1 MYDRFK
7 ELKNQRAVKALIG
20 ITESCFLRL
29 LEVFRIAYQEIQQE
43 RRQQGQ
49 IKCLPNA
56 RLQGVLDSLEKRLF
70 FILFYL
76 KVYCTFDVL
85 GFLFHL
91 SPGHAHEHVQALLP
105 VIERSLVKLGLLPR
119 HTVPDPQDMRQ
130 LLEQADALLID
141 GVEVPCVRPQQDAS
155 QSAHY
160 SGKKKRHTVK
170 SLVISDTEKRI
181 LFISPPV
188 PGAIHDYRLM
198 KMLFP
203 PEQDWFHTTPL
214 WLDLGFLG
222 ATRDYGPNTPIHLPH
237 KRPRK
242 SMNNPKPNLTARQRA
257 ENRVHAT
264 IRVAVEHAI
273 GGMKAFHCLT
283 HRIRNHL
290 TSIREYFFSL
300 SAGLWNLKLA

>member
-1 MYDRFK
+1 MYDKFK
-7 ELKNQRAVKALIG
+7 KLKSQRAIKALIG
-20 ITESCFLRL
+20 ITETCFLRL
-29 LEVFRIAYQEIQQE
+29 LEVFGVAYQEIQAE
-43 RRQQGQ
+43 RQQQGQ
-49 IKCLPNA
+49 IKRLPTN

-85 GFLFHL
+85 GFLFQL
-91 SPGHAHEHVQALLP
+91 SPGHAHDHVKALLP

-119 HTVPDPQDMRQ
+119 HTVPDPQALRQ
-130 LLEQADALLID
+130 LLEQADAVLID
-141 GVEVPCVRPQQDAS
+141 GVEVPCVRPQQDEP
-155 QSAHY
+155 QRAHY
-160 SGKKKRHTVK
+160 SGKKKHHSVK
-170 SLVISDTEKRI
+170 SLVIADTDKRI

-198 KMLFP
+198 TTLFP
-203 PEQDWFHTTPL
+203 PEQDWFHALPL

-222 ATRDYGPNTPIHLPH
+222 AAKEYGPNTLIHLPH

-242 SMNNPKPNLTARQRA
+242 SKKNPTPHLTARQRA

-290 TSIREYFFSL
+290 TSMREYFFSL